1 MLKENGYVKGI
12 FIGLLAGG
20 TFGALVTLLFE
31 SEEKYRNITE
41 NIDDFLFT
49 FERIKKVLN
58 PPFYTRSVE
67 KITGYSQSEFLS
79 ESTFFLKIIY
89 PDDFQ
94 LVKNKLRTI
103 FRSRIQD
110 SEEMEFR
117 IINKHGNLV
126 WVRTKINIIRNP
138 DGVISKIYG
147 LVSDISLKKKAE
159 EELKQSTENLI
170 NLNDTKDKFISIIS
184 HDLRTPFSS
193 IIGFT
198 DLLIEDE
205 DLTDGKKK
213 QYVRFIQESSKSML
227 ELVNSL
233 LDLTRLQ
240 TGRIKFEPEKI
251 TAGSIITK
259 SINSLSGTI
268 LQKDID
274 IISKVDEKVTIF
286 ADNKLMMQ
294 VFNNL
299 ISNAIKFTKP
309 GGKIVISASPSKK
322 IRFYEFSIKDNGVGI
337 KPENMPALFKLDSKY
352 TTEGTAGEKGTGL
365 GLSIVKEIIEKHGG
379 NIWVESE
386 FGRGA
391 EFKFT
396 LPIVLPNILLV
407 DDSRTD
413 RLLYF
418 KILEHITSDYN
429 IEIASNG
436 KEALEKIKISPPT
449 LVITDHIMPEINGY
463 DLTMEIIKLDL
474 KVKPQII
481 ILSGDI
487 DRNTIIDY
495 HNLGIK
501 YIFNKPVNLINFKT
515 AVEKS
520 LRYGLTG

>member
-1 MLKENGYVKGI
+1 
-12 FIGLLAGG
+12 
-20 TFGALVTLLFE
+20 
-31 SEEKYRNITE
+31 
-41 NIDDFLFT
+41 
-49 FERIKKVLN
+49 
-58 PPFYTRSVE
+58 
-67 KITGYSQSEFLS
+67 
-79 ESTFFLKIIY
+79 
-89 PDDFQ
+89 
-94 LVKNKLRTI
+94 
-103 FRSRIQD
+103 
-110 SEEMEFR
+110 
-117 IINKHGNLV
+117 
-126 WVRTKINIIRNP
+126 
-138 DGVISKIYG
+138 
-147 LVSDISLKKKAE
+147 
-159 EELKQSTENLI
+159 
-170 NLNDTKDKFISIIS
+170 
-184 HDLRTPFSS
+184 
-193 IIGFT
+193 
-198 DLLIEDE
+198 
-205 DLTDGKKK
+205 
-213 QYVRFIQESSKSML
+213 
-227 ELVNSL
+227 
-233 LDLTRLQ
+233 
-240 TGRIKFEPEKI
+240 
-251 TAGSIITK
+251 
-259 SINSLSGTI
+259 
-268 LQKDID
+268 
-274 IISKVDEKVTIF
+274 
-286 ADNKLMMQ
+286 
-294 VFNNL
+294 
-299 ISNAIKFTKP
+299 
-309 GGKIVISASPSKK
+309 
-322 IRFYEFSIKDNGVGI
+322 
-337 KPENMPALFKLDSKY
+337 MPALFKLDSKY

-396 LPIVLPNILLV
+396 LPIELPNILLV